1 MGIGRG
7 GMCCSVAL
15 QQGEILHGLGAK
27 PWCWVFP
34 PPPPPPPPSRCLP
47 HPGGNLLLWSKIPGI
62 IPEGA
67 AQLPGHCL
75 SLVSHPTGTWLSLMG
90 TGIRVKP

>member
-34 PPPPPPPPSRCLP
+34 PPLPVPTPSWRKSAPLEQNSRNNP
-47 HPGGNLLLWSKIPGI
+47 
-62 IPEGA
+62 
-67 AQLPGHCL
+67 
-75 SLVSHPTGTWLSLMG
+75 
-90 TGIRVKP
+90 